1 MTQREFFNVIANGT
15 GTISFKAESGNTNF
29 KDITRDDPEIVEFAT
44 QQIEA
49 LGKKNS
55 ARNAKAKEKKDAVN
69 APLLAQINELLA
81 DGKAHTC
88 AEIAAYTGANS
99 PKIAALVKP
108 FVDNGTVVKETVK
121 NGKNRAIAYK
131 NAAQAEEKGD

>member
-1 MTQREFFNVIANGT
+1 MTQREFFQAVI
-15 GTISFKAESGNTNF
+15 SAEVAQEL
-29 KDITRDDPEIVEFAT
+29 KDYAT

-69 APLLAQINELLA
+69 APLLAQINALLA
-81 DGKAHTC
+81 DGKTHTC

-108 FVDNGTVVKETVK
+108 FVDNGAIVKETVK
-121 NGKNRAIAYK
+121 NGKNRAVAYK
-131 NAAQAEEKGD
+131 NAAQAEEKGE

>member
-1 MTQREFFNVIANGT
+1 MTQREFFQAVI
-15 GTISFKAESGNTNF
+15 SAEVAQEL
-29 KDITRDDPEIVEFAT
+29 KDYAT

-69 APLLAQINELLA
+69 APLLAQINTLLA
-81 DGKAHTC
+81 DDKVHTC
-88 AEIAAYTGANS
+88 AEISAYTGANS

-108 FVDNGTVVKETVK
+108 FVDNGTIVKEIVK
-121 NGKNRAIAYK
+121 NGKNRAVAYR